1 MVRYGRLP
9 HRKVLH
15 NVAHA
20 HRRAVRRQQI
30 QNPYPRR
37 VRQRL
42 EPSRVF
48 PRPLPPQFRRSRGPA
63 TNILASAR
71 FPPLC
76 RLPRHRPSHSPV
88 ASLECI
94 LFIDDYQW
102 IVFVGAQHAAPV
114 AMRSKS
120 RPHARIRFSPLSV
133 LCSTGVSPAVL
144 NYLSHPK
151 VQSLR
156 PKSHPGWVRRDSC
169 PFFGTQVS
177 FISPSAC

>member
-48 PRPLPPQFRRSRGPA
+48 PRPLPPQFRRSRRPA

-102 IVFVGAQHAAPV
+102 IVFVGRRMLLPLRCDRNLGH
-114 AMRSKS
+114 MRAFAS
-120 RPHARIRFSPLSV
+120 RPYPSFVA
-133 LCSTGVSPAVL
+133 PASRRL
-144 NYLSHPK
+144 FWNYLSHPK

-156 PKSHPGWVRRDSC
+156 PKSQPGWVRRDSC